1 MANFNSFETIYFLVI
16 TNMETGN
23 ELSMPDAFVSLD
35 AAKQC
40 IAELE
45 LSDLKNQQTGR
56 YSYQIRTGLLFR

>member
-1 MANFNSFETIYFLVI
+1 MTTFNSFETIYFLVI

-45 LSDLKNQQTGR
+45 FSDRRNQETGR